1 MRLTVPTTF
10 PNLVAYPAPSNFSS
24 ELRVSSQKGL
34 STLLKRMSTGK
45 VRPGMWKMG
54 TFPKKAANFSASIV
68 ADVTMSFRSERR
80 ATT

>member
-1 MRLTVPTTF
+1 MQNLSQPSTPPTLPNWLLTRGQ
-10 PNLVAYPAPSNFSS
+10 SKK
-24 ELRVSSQKGL
+24 KGL

-54 TFPKKAANFSASIV
+54 TLPKKEANFSASIV